1 MQNLPIGIQTFS
13 EIIEKDYLY
22 IDKTES
28 IYNLL
33 KKGKYFFLS
42 RPRRFG
48 KSLLV
53 STLKEIFKGNKELF
67 KGLYIYD
74 KIDSN
79 VKYPVIHLSM
89 SSLKGTIELSSI
101 YESTYLMLETNAK
114 EFGIKLKK
122 YDNPA
127 ITFSVLISELA
138 KINKVVVLID
148 EYDKPIVDHLTQN
161 EISIRNRNFLRDFYS
176 VLKDND
182 EHIKFC
188 LLTGVSKFSKV
199 SIFSGLNNLY
209 DITLDRNFST
219 ICGITQ
225 DELNKYFDDRLPAI
239 ADEYG
244 ITIEELKLKI
254 KEWYNGYSWDGVNKL
269 YNPFSILNFFN
280 SYKFDN
286 FWFSSGT
293 PTFLIEKFRESKTVI
308 EDIKEFKTGSTF
320 FDQSEIDIIDFRPLL
335 FQTGYLTVK
344 EYDFINNIYTLGY
357 PNKEVKDAFLSYIA
371 ATFVEKSPGD
381 LGYLNTY
388 LRLSLMNNDLNGFF
402 KYLKSIFS
410 SIPYQLHIANEA
422 YYHSLFYLIMEL
434 TGIEMDLEVSTNKGR
449 IDGVIEF
456 EEVIYIIEFKYLSDN
471 KNVEE
476 LLNTAINQIKT
487 KEYFTPYLKKGKS
500 IKYLAIALNKETVE
514 YKFEEN

>member
-74 KIDSN
+74 KIDWIA
-79 VKYPVIHLSM
+79 YPVISF
-89 SSLKGTIELSSI
+89 SFSSI
-101 YESTYLMLETNAK
+101 TYSQSEEIFREEITKQLIEIGLDYNISITEKTIILAFK
-114 EFGIKLKK
+114 QLLTKLSK
-122 YDNPA
+122 
-127 ITFSVLISELA
+127 T
-138 KINKVVVLID
+138 NKVVILID
-148 EYDKPIVDHLTQN
+148 EYDKPIIDYITDKDKSKL
-161 EISIRNRNFLRDFYS
+161 NRNVLREFYG
-176 VLKDND
+176 LIKDYD

-199 SIFSGLNNLY
+199 SVFSGLNNLY

-239 ADEYG
+239 ANEYG

-293 PTFLIEKFRESKTVI
+293 PSFLIEKYKESKTVI
-308 EDIKEFKTGSTF
+308 EDIKEFKTASTF

-388 LRLSLMNNDLNGFF
+388 LRLSLMSNDLSRFF

-456 EEVIYIIEFKYLSDN
+456 EKVIYIIEFKYLADN

-476 LLNTAINQIKT
+476 LLNTAITQIKT
-487 KEYFTPYLKKGKS
+487 KEYFAPYLKKGKS
-500 IKYLAIALNKETVE
+500 IKYLAIAINKESVE

>member
-74 KIDSN
+74 KIDWIA
-79 VKYPVIHLSM
+79 YPVISF
-89 SSLKGTIELSSI
+89 SFSSI
-101 YESTYLMLETNAK
+101 TYSQSEEIFREEITKQLIEIGLDYNISITEKTIILAFK
-114 EFGIKLKK
+114 QLLTKLSK
-122 YDNPA
+122 
-127 ITFSVLISELA
+127 T
-138 KINKVVVLID
+138 NKVVILID
-148 EYDKPIVDHLTQN
+148 EYDKPIIDYITDKDKSKL
-161 EISIRNRNFLRDFYS
+161 NRNVLREFYG
-176 VLKDND
+176 LIKDYD

-199 SIFSGLNNLY
+199 SVFSGLNNLY

-308 EDIKEFKTGSTF
+308 EDIKEFKTASTF

-456 EEVIYIIEFKYLSDN
+456 EKVIYIIEFKYLSDN

-487 KEYFTPYLKKGKS
+487 KEYFAPYLKKGKS

>member
-74 KIDSN
+74 KIDWIA
-79 VKYPVIHLSM
+79 YPVISF
-89 SSLKGTIELSSI
+89 SFSSI
-101 YESTYLMLETNAK
+101 TYSQSEEIFREEITKQLIEIGLDYNISITEKTIILAFK
-114 EFGIKLKK
+114 QLLTKLSK
-122 YDNPA
+122 
-127 ITFSVLISELA
+127 T
-138 KINKVVVLID
+138 NKVVILID
-148 EYDKPIVDHLTQN
+148 EYDKPIIDYITDKDKSKL
-161 EISIRNRNFLRDFYS
+161 NRNVLREFYG
-176 VLKDND
+176 LIKDYD

-308 EDIKEFKTGSTF
+308 EDIKEFKTASTF

>member
-74 KIDSN
+74 KIDWIA
-79 VKYPVIHLSM
+79 YPVISF
-89 SSLKGTIELSSI
+89 SFSSI
-101 YESTYLMLETNAK
+101 TYSQSEEIFREEITKQLIEIGLDYNISITEKTIILAFK
-114 EFGIKLKK
+114 QLLTKLSK
-122 YDNPA
+122 
-127 ITFSVLISELA
+127 T
-138 KINKVVVLID
+138 NKVVILID
-148 EYDKPIVDHLTQN
+148 EYDKPIIDYITDKDKSKL
-161 EISIRNRNFLRDFYS
+161 NRNVLREFYG
-176 VLKDND
+176 LIKDYD

-199 SIFSGLNNLY
+199 SVFSGLNNLY

-308 EDIKEFKTGSTF
+308 EDIKEFKTASTF

>member
-74 KIDSN
+74 KIDWIA
-79 VKYPVIHLSM
+79 YPVISF
-89 SSLKGTIELSSI
+89 SFSSI
-101 YESTYLMLETNAK
+101 TYSQSEEIFREEITKQLIEIGLDYNISITEKTIILAFK
-114 EFGIKLKK
+114 QLLTKLSK
-122 YDNPA
+122 
-127 ITFSVLISELA
+127 T
-138 KINKVVVLID
+138 NKVVILID
-148 EYDKPIVDHLTQN
+148 EYDKPIIDYITDKDKSKL
-161 EISIRNRNFLRDFYS
+161 NRNVLREFYG
-176 VLKDND
+176 LIKDYD

-199 SIFSGLNNLY
+199 SVFSGLNNLY

-239 ADEYG
+239 ANEYG

-293 PTFLIEKFRESKTVI
+293 PSFLIEKFKESKTVI

-456 EEVIYIIEFKYLSDN
+456 EKVIYIIEFKYLSDN

>member
-74 KIDSN
+74 KIDWIA
-79 VKYPVIHLSM
+79 YPVISF
-89 SSLKGTIELSSI
+89 SFSSI
-101 YESTYLMLETNAK
+101 TYSQSEEIFREEITKQLIEIGLDYNISITEKTIILAFK
-114 EFGIKLKK
+114 QLLTKLSK
-122 YDNPA
+122 
-127 ITFSVLISELA
+127 T
-138 KINKVVVLID
+138 NKVVILID
-148 EYDKPIVDHLTQN
+148 EYDKPIIDYITDKDKSKL
-161 EISIRNRNFLRDFYS
+161 NRNVLREFYG
-176 VLKDND
+176 LIKDYD

-199 SIFSGLNNLY
+199 SVFSGLNNLY

-308 EDIKEFKTGSTF
+308 EDIKEFKTASTF

-487 KEYFTPYLKKGKS
+487 KEYFAPYLKKGKS